1 MNAIDYLTWRGDLE
15 FSRDKVNE
23 VDAMIFSWLSYYEF
37 EKFQK
42 AGVEFL
48 GCSLKEIA
56 DIHKNSIDIESV
68 DWVEIDAEVNLD
80 NTIIARFTAPYL
92 LYKASQTKRFDDVKV
107 LDFKEVFDECR
118 VVQFA
123 AVTFEINSG
132 IRVVAFRGTDS
143 SIVGWKEDCMLSYL
157 DEIPGQ
163 SEAVKYINDIDPDRK
178 YYIVGHSKGGNE
190 ALYSFLMM
198 DEDKVQNILG
208 VYNFEGPGFL
218 KKLQEGQR
226 YINNRNLIHSFVPA
240 AAVVGMLLE
249 HGDDHVV
256 VKSKSM
262 GLLQHNAMFWQVL
275 GTRFETE
282 PSTLSSRTVDETF
295 SNFLNSD
302 KFTMEDKRFMVDTL
316 FSALQNAGV
325 KKFADIVEK
334 KWFYGPRIAKS
345 FFKYSTEQ
353 RAIMRK
359 AASLLWQSV
368 REGYDTVKKND
379 SALDNNKKIK

>member
-1 MNAIDYLTWRGDLE
+1 
-15 FSRDKVNE
+15 
-23 VDAMIFSWLSYYEF
+23 
-37 EKFQK
+37 
-42 AGVEFL
+42 
-48 GCSLKEIA
+48 
-56 DIHKNSIDIESV
+56 
-68 DWVEIDAEVNLD
+68 
-80 NTIIARFTAPYL
+80 
-92 LYKASQTKRFDDVKV
+92 
-107 LDFKEVFDECR
+107 
-118 VVQFA
+118 
-123 AVTFEINSG
+123 
-132 IRVVAFRGTDS
+132 
-143 SIVGWKEDCMLSYL
+143 
-157 DEIPGQ
+157 
-163 SEAVKYINDIDPDRK
+163 
-178 YYIVGHSKGGNE
+178 
-190 ALYSFLMM
+190 M

-218 KKLQEGQR
+218 KKLQETDR
-226 YINNRNLIHSFVPA
+226 YIGNRNLIHSFVPA

-249 HGDDHVV
+249 HGDDYVV

-275 GTRFETE
+275 GTKFETE

-316 FSALQNAGV
+316 FYALQNAGV

-345 FFKYSTEQ
+345 FFKYNTEQ
-353 RAIMRK
+353 RAIMKK

-379 SALDNNKKIK
+379 SVPNNNKKL